1 MRLIDT
7 VVSEGNQSQKCMDC
21 KYVVHDSIFIKLRT
35 SKSMKM
41 GLMLIIKV
49 NINFE
54 GLLTGRS
61 RE

>member
-1 MRLIDT
+1 MRLIDRVANERNQNQKTMT
-7 VVSEGNQSQKCMDC
+7 VSMYYMIPFSQSLG
-21 KYVVHDSIFIKLRT
+21 V

-54 GLLTGRS
+54 GLLTR
-61 RE
+61 RNHE